1 MAEVSF
7 LLTLND
13 TKKPCYLGGETF
25 ILQQV
30 WWREALGQSKAVGFH
45 LDDPKVVWNVHGMII
60 TRAARNLREQ
70 YKVKSVILQTKNWDL
85 ITMKTIFFFY
95 QDFRWRKKKASC
107 LLHYPDRVTRLL
119 SLPYN
124 SWTTPAWPR
133 LDLGVEAG
141 GSEGKQK
148 IERE

>member
-13 TKKPCYLGGETF
+13 TKKPCYLEGETF

-60 TRAARNLREQ
+60 TRAARNLREH

-85 ITMKTIFFFY
+85 ITMKTIFFFI
-95 QDFRWRKKKASC
+95 RTSGGERKR
-107 LLHYPDRVTRLL
+107 HPVFF
-119 SLPYN
+119 
-124 SWTTPAWPR
+124 TTPIVSPAFCHCPTTPGLPLPGPDWIW
-133 LDLGVEAG
+133 G
-141 GSEGKQK
+141 
-148 IERE
+148 